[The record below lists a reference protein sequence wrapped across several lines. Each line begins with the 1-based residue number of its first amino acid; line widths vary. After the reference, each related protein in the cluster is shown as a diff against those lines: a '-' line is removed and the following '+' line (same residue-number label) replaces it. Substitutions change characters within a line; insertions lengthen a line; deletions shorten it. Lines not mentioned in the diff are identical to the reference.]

1 MSDRTP
7 KPAPLPGESGTS
19 QRTPPSAAAGAS
31 QAVADAE
38 RAIDRLRENIDS
50 VDTVLVKLLNQRA
63 RWALEIGEVK
73 KTVGIPVYQ
82 PDREAKVLG
91 RVLERNR
98 GPLPAD
104 SVRRLF
110 ERIIDENRR
119 LERLGGQGAAA
130 TPEEA
135 AGEGGSE
142 PQSRSG
148 PASASGS
155 REGSA

>member
-1 MSDRTP
+1 MSDETP
-7 KPAPLPGESGTS
+7 HPEAVPEAPSEAPE
-19 QRTPPSAAAGAS
+19 PSP
-31 QAVADAE
+31 AVADAE
-38 RAIDRLRENIDS
+38 RAIDRLRENIDQ

-98 GPLPAD
+98 GPLPPD

-119 LERLGGQGAAA
+119 LERI
-130 TPEEA
+130 
-135 AGEGGSE
+135 GSE
-142 PQSRSG
+142 GDPRTEKQKPTQTDAETDSG
-148 PASASGS
+148 TDAETGSGEESA
-155 REGSA
+155 

>member
-1 MSDRTP
+1 MSDDTP
-7 KPAPLPGESGTS
+7 QPE
-19 QRTPPSAAAGAS
+19 GAS
-31 QAVADAE
+31 EAVAAAE
-38 RAIDRLRENIDS
+38 RAIDRLRENIDQ

-98 GPLPAD
+98 GPLPPDA
-104 SVRRLF
+104 VRRLF

-119 LERLGGQGAAA
+119 LERI
-130 TPEEA
+130 
-135 AGEGGSE
+135 GSE
-142 PQSRSG
+142 RGTGSEKERTSQTDGETDGGTDGETGSG
-148 PASASGS
+148 ETGSGEESA
-155 REGSA
+155 

>member
-1 MSDRTP
+1 VSDRAPGSGPTP
-7 KPAPLPGESGTS
+7 KASES
-19 QRTPPSAAAGAS
+19 PE
-31 QAVADAE
+31 AVADAE

-98 GPLPAD
+98 GPLPPD

-130 TPEEA
+130 ASEEA
-135 AGEGGSE
+135 AGEGGGE
-142 PQSRSG
+142 PQSGSRS
-148 PASASGS
+148 ASASGS

>member
-1 MSDRTP
+1 MSDRAPGPGPTP
-7 KPAPLPGESGTS
+7 KASES
-19 QRTPPSAAAGAS
+19 PE
-31 QAVADAE
+31 AVADAE

-135 AGEGGSE
+135 AGESGGE
-142 PQSRSG
+142 TQSRSG